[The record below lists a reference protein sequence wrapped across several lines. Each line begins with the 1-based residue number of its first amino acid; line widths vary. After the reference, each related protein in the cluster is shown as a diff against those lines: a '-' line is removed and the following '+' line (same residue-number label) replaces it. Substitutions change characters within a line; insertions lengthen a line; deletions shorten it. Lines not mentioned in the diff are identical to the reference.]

1 MRILDIAHPPMRG
14 EEAEE
19 VLNELLQEA
28 RNSSPG
34 FVVKVI
40 HGHGG
45 PAILRQVVQN
55 WAYRN
60 RTRLVAIIPG
70 ERYAIT
76 DPDTRALRA
85 EFGQEPDDDLGRGNP
100 GFTVLWFS

>member
-14 EEAEE
+14 EEAEG
-19 VLNELLQEA
+19 LLDQLLREG
-28 RNSSPG
+28 RNTPNG
-34 FVVKVI
+34 LVVKVI